1 MKITMLTKPNCP
13 HCQAMKMFLARA
25 LNDKYKDDILV
36 LDQGESPK
44 EVEQLLNA
52 NNIQSF
58 PSMIADNEVMSGF
71 QPSKLMNFLEK
82 HVGKK

>member
-1 MKITMLTKPNCP
+1 MKITLLTKPNCP

-25 LNDKYKDDILV
+25 LNDAYKDDIVV
-36 LDQGESPK
+36 LDQGEQK
-44 EVEQLLNA
+44 EEVDKLLQSH
-52 NNIQSF
+52 NIQSF
-58 PSMIADNEVMSGF
+58 PSMIAGNEVMSGF

>member
-25 LNDKYKDDILV
+25 LNDKYKDDIIL
-36 LDQGESPK
+36 LDQGEQAE
-44 EVEQLLNA
+44 EVQALLDKY
-52 NNIQSF
+52 NIQSF
-58 PSMIADNEVMSGF
+58 PSMIAGDDVMSGF

-82 HVGKK
+82 NIGKK

>member
-25 LNDKYKDDILV
+25 LNDKYKDDILL
-36 LDQGESPK
+36 LDQGESPE

-71 QPSKLMNFLEK
+71 QPSKLINFLEK
-82 HVGKK
+82 HIGKK